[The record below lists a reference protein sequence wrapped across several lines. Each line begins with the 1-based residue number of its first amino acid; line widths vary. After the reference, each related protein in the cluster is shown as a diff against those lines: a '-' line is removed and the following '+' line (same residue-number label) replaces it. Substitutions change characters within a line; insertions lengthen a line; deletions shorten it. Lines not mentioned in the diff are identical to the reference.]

1 MIFSESYT
9 NKNETESKIFL
20 GRFTNYFHGIK
31 GDVYSIQNKKFL
43 IENFEYDGTGPDT
56 FFLTGPDETEPSI
69 SGTVLTYPF
78 NGQFYDYNDS
88 EIPNMNRFDQETVEL
103 VLPDNIE
110 IENLKWL
117 SVWCRA
123 FHINFG
129 DLKFN

>member
-1 MIFSESYT
+1 M
-9 NKNETESKIFL
+9 
-20 GRFTNYFHGIK
+20 
-31 GDVYSIQNKKFL
+31 
-43 IENFEYDGTGPDT
+43 
-56 FFLTGPDETEPSI
+56 
-69 SGTVLTYPF
+69 LTYPF